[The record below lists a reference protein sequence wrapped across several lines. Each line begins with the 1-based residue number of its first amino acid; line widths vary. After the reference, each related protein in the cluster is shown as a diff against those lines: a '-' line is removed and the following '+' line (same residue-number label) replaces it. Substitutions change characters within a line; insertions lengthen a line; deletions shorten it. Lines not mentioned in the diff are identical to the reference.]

1 MPTATKRSLTRPR
14 QIKPELEHVYSRS
27 PKLGY
32 EPPEEPG
39 FVRCLK
45 HGFPTELDRWH
56 FHDEYELH
64 LITQTTGKAF
74 VGDWIGPFS
83 PGHLVLCGPRL
94 PHNCVS
100 IDTPAGGVSERDFV
114 IQFDHAPIAA
124 AAAHL
129 PELADLLPLLERSKH
144 GIEFFGL
151 GDAAL
156 EHWYRVKAGKGTAR
170 IAAFFDFL
178 ALLVSCSDYRLLSN
192 VQLQG
197 AANDEP
203 GMDMIN
209 EIVNRITDNL
219 TEPLSMAEAA
229 AQLGMPETRF
239 SRFFRKATG
248 NSYTDFVNRI
258 RIHRACHLLMETEKL
273 VADICYEVGFNNV
286 ANFNRRFLEAKGMTP
301 SEFRRQSVRRFGV
314 RHLAT

>member
-94 PHNCVS
+94 PHNWVS

-124 AAAHL
+124 SAAHL
-129 PELADLLPLLERSKH
+129 PELADLLTLLERSKH

-314 RHLAT
+314 RHLAN

>member
-94 PHNCVS
+94 PHNWVS

-124 AAAHL
+124 SAAHL

-156 EHWYRVKAGKGTAR
+156 EHWYRVKAAKGTAR

-314 RHLAT
+314 RHLAN

>member
-39 FVRCLK
+39 FIRCLK

-94 PHNCVS
+94 PHNWVS
-100 IDTPAGGVSERDFV
+100 IDTPAWGVSERDFV

-124 AAAHL
+124 SAAHL

-314 RHLAT
+314 RHLAN

>member
-1 MPTATKRSLTRPR
+1 MNKRAFALPR
-14 QIKPELEHVYSRS
+14 QVKPELEHVYSRS

-32 EPPEEPG
+32 EPPEEAG
-39 FVRCLK
+39 VVRCLS

-64 LITQTTGKAF
+64 LITQTNGKAF
-74 VGDWIGPFS
+74 VGDWIGPFA

-94 PHNCVS
+94 PHNWVS
-100 IDTPAGGVSERDFV
+100 MDAPEGGVSERDYV
-114 IQFDHAPIAA
+114 IQFDHDPIASA
-124 AAAHL
+124 AKHL
-129 PELADLLPLLERSKH
+129 PELAELMPLLERAKH

-156 EHWYRVKAGKGTAR
+156 THWHRVKAAKGTAR
-170 IAAFFDFL
+170 MAAFFDFL
-178 ALLVSCSDYRLLSN
+178 AMLVSCSDYRLLSN
-192 VQLQG
+192 IQLQG

-203 GMDMIN
+203 GMDLIN
-209 EIVNRITDNL
+209 QIVNRITDNL
-219 TEPLSMAEAA
+219 SEPVSMADVANEM
-229 AQLGMPETRF
+229 GMSETRF

-258 RIHRACHLLMETEKL
+258 RVHRACHLLMETDKL

-301 SEFRRQSVRRFGV
+301 SEFRRQSVRRFGT
-314 RHLAT
+314 RKLAG

>member
-94 PHNCVS
+94 PHNWVS

-124 AAAHL
+124 SAAHL

-314 RHLAT
+314 RHLAS

>member
-32 EPPEEPG
+32 APPEEPG

-94 PHNCVS
+94 PHNWVS

-124 AAAHL
+124 SAAHL

-314 RHLAT
+314 RHLAN

>member
-94 PHNCVS
+94 PHNWVS

-124 AAAHL
+124 SAAHL

>member
-94 PHNCVS
+94 PHNWVS

>member
-94 PHNCVS
+94 PHNWVS

-124 AAAHL
+124 SAAHL

-156 EHWYRVKAGKGTAR
+156 EHWYRVKAGQGTAR

>member
-39 FVRCLK
+39 FIRCLK

-94 PHNCVS
+94 PHNWVS

-124 AAAHL
+124 SAAHL

-314 RHLAT
+314 RHLAN